1 MQQRLSIPLPKVKFE
16 RSIELEEEADDDVA
30 VATPT
35 EGESEDGDPEFPS
48 SLTQPLAYHIHALTT
63 RFDGYWDE
71 TQEHRVSM
79 SKDMDALK
87 AKMAIIRSNQ
97 DKITQ

>member
-1 MQQRLSIPLPKVKFE
+1 MQQRLSKPLPKVKFE

-35 EGESEDGDPEFPS
+35 EGESENGDPEFPS